1 MDKFAIINDKMVGLT
16 YRDFFKKVNTIRVK
30 GKRKKFQGIKGKRKD
45 VKKAIV
51 TLHEGDS
58 IDVSTGL

>member
-1 MDKFAIINDKMVGLT
+1 MTKHDTEIRRYLAW
-16 YRDFFKKVNTIRVK
+16 RKKVK
-30 GKRKKFQGIKGKRKD
+30 GKRKNFQGIKGKRKD
-45 VKKAIV
+45 IKKAIV